1 MKRFAASRSSGFG
14 FKLSQARR
22 PSNLSAHLCIV
33 QLQFS
38 SAVQRVHYVVDHCMD
53 TQCTA
58 VKINTSPWTTLP
70 HNCCA
75 WFVYG
80 LHTVVWCD
88 CVRVACSS
96 FLVRLR
102 GLQCM
107 VCSATAYKCVA
118 CSAWCSTTV
127 YVYSGLQC
135 VKQIIMLTGCTH

>member
-58 VKINTSPWTTLP
+58 VKINTSSWTTLP
-70 HNCCA
+70 HNCCP
-75 WFVYG
+75 WFVYA

-107 VCSATAYKCVA
+107 VCSATAYICVA

-127 YVYSGLQC
+127 YTVACSASNKSFC
-135 VKQIIMLTGCTH
+135 